1 MQDSSLWMK
10 LIDPL
15 APTGS
20 KRYPFTGTSRGYV
33 IALLV
38 GLTVTAVSIFVGMS
52 DLFLEQ
58 FYFSYLIAW
67 AFCLSIALG
76 CLFII
81 LIKHLV
87 RAEWIVVLRRI
98 PEAAAVSFPL
108 LAILSIPILISL
120 FDTHGPYHHWTA
132 EGIDDPASTYYDE
145 ILAGK
150 IAYLNIP
157 FFLIRIGFYFIAWT
171 FVSSRLWRLSVQQ
184 DVTGDPTISVRLRH
198 LSAWGLPVCAI
209 TTAFAGFDLLM
220 TLDPHWFSTIFGV
233 YFFAGAFLS
242 AFCFTTLISAGLQ
255 RFGMLQDVVTAEH
268 YHDLGK
274 LMFGFVVFWAYIAFS
289 QYMLIWYGGI
299 PEETAWFKYRLQN
312 GWQVH
317 SGILLFGH
325 FIVPFLVLLPRA
337 VKRFSA
343 PLSIIAVWL
352 LGMQWFDLHWQAMPV
367 LHKEQAQLHW
377 LDLSCWVGLLCL
389 FGGAFLWRLSRHA
402 IVCEGDP
409 QLDKSLRFHNH

>member
-1 MQDSSLWMK
+1 MQGSSLWMK

-15 APTGS
+15 APTRS
-20 KRYPFTGTSRGYV
+20 ERYPFIGTSRGYV

-38 GLTVTAVSIFVGMS
+38 GVATTGVSIFVGMS

-67 AFCLSIALG
+67 VFCLSIALG
-76 CLFII
+76 CMFIV

-98 PEAAAVSFPL
+98 PEAASVSFPL
-108 LAILSIPILISL
+108 LAILSIPILMSL
-120 FDTHGPYHHWTA
+120 FDAHGPYHHWTA
-132 EGIDDPASTYYDE
+132 EGIDDPASSHYDE

-150 IAYLNIP
+150 VAYLNVP
-157 FFLIRIGFYFIAWT
+157 FFLIRIGLYFVAWT
-171 FVSSRLWRLSVQQ
+171 FVSSRLWRLSVLQ
-184 DVTGDPTISVRLRH
+184 DVTGDPAISVRLRY

-233 YFFAGAFLS
+233 YFFSGAFLS
-242 AFCFTTLISAGLQ
+242 AFCFTTLSAAGLQ
-255 RFGMLQDVVTAEH
+255 RIGMLRNVVTAEH

-312 GWQVH
+312 GWEVH

-367 LHKEQAQLHW
+367 LHKDYAQLHW
-377 LDLSCWVGLLCL
+377 LDLSCWIGLLCI
-389 FGGAFLWRLSRHA
+389 FSGAFLWRLSRHA
-402 IVCEGDP
+402 VVCEGDP
-409 QLDKSLRFHNH
+409 QLDKSLHFQNH